1 VSAQRRILL
10 VSSDSSQSPDLADL
24 EGDASLQLVHAHDAR
39 SALEHLQDGGFA
51 CALLDLD
58 ALGQSAADVL
68 QRVRLLRPE
77 LPAVGFG
84 GEASNLPGAQLFDVP
99 TLRGPLTS
107 RLLQEALQPKA
118 AAIPAARGFLD
129 TSHQELQRRVS
140 QLTTLYRI
148 GRAISESRDWTEA
161 LDYFLATLCEYL
173 EVKGAGILLYSH
185 EGRVL
190 TPRRVL
196 SIPDADVAAC
206 VERLLEAYPTRNPS
220 SEIHALECFA
230 PGVGPSCSG
239 HPERWRFTVLPLVY
253 RRGSLGFLLLDK
265 DAWDAPNFNADLF
278 LLETIQTVLTE
289 EVANAA
295 HLSRLVDLKNFNEA
309 VLERVESGVLTANE
323 SGEIHFANRLARRTL
338 GLDPGR
344 EAIPAL
350 RFEALF
356 PAAEQDL
363 FSRMCSA
370 PDGRLSWEGALLRLD
385 GASVPVH
392 MRTSRI
398 VNPSDSTPL
407 YLMAFEDLS
416 EQKLLEE
423 QLRRADRLRSLGEL
437 SAAIAH
443 EVRNPLQGISL
454 TLSNLRN
461 HLQAGGERYVDV
473 MFEEMERLNGLVD
486 NILSFARP
494 APPQFIDT
502 ALAEICRRAIELSR
516 ERAAQHLIEIDFRDE
531 TAGGVCEVDAGQIQQ
546 VVLNMVLNAIDASP
560 AQGRVRVRVRQAA
573 ARLLPTSSGQAEPAG
588 ASWYRIE
595 VQDQGPG
602 IAPEEREKLFDPFF
616 TTKTEGN
623 GLGLSVSQKIV
634 EEHRGLIHVAS
645 EPNAGALFVIE
656 LPRGTQDSVV
666 SARD

>member
-1 VSAQRRILL
+1 MSAQRRILL
-10 VSSDSSQSPDLADL
+10 VSSDPSQSPDLADL
-24 EGDASLQLVHAHDAR
+24 EGNASLQLVHAHDAH
-39 SALEHLQDGGFA
+39 SALEQLQAGGFA

-68 QRVRLLRPE
+68 RGVRRLQPE

-84 GEASNLPGAQLFDVP
+84 GDASNLPGARLQDLP

-107 RLLQEALQPKA
+107 SLLETALRAEASA
-118 AAIPAARGFLD
+118 NAEAGFLD
-129 TSHQELQRRVS
+129 TSHHELRRRVS

-148 GRAISESRDWTEA
+148 GRAISESRDWTQA

-173 EVKGAGILLYSH
+173 EVRGAGILLYSN

-196 SIPDADVAAC
+196 SIPEADVAGC
-206 VERLLEAYPTRNPS
+206 VSHLLETYPIRTPS
-220 SEIHALECFA
+220 AEIHALECFA
-230 PGVGPSCSG
+230 PGVGPACSG
-239 HPERWRFTVLPLVY
+239 HPDRWRFTVLPLVY
-253 RRGSLGFLLLDK
+253 RRGALGFLLLDK
-265 DAWDAPNFNADLF
+265 DAWDARNFNGDLF
-278 LLETIQTVLTE
+278 LLDTIQTVLTE

-309 VLERVESGVLTANE
+309 VLERIESGVLTANE
-323 SGEIHFANRLARRTL
+323 NGDIHFANRLARRTL
-338 GLDPGR
+338 GVDPGR
-344 EAIPAL
+344 EEIPPL

-356 PAAEQDL
+356 PAAEHDL
-363 FSRMCSA
+363 FGRMRSA
-370 PDGRLSWEGALLRLD
+370 KDGRLSWEGPLLRLD
-385 GASVPVH
+385 GARVPVR

-407 YLMAFEDLS
+407 YLIAFEDLS

-461 HLQAGGERYVDV
+461 HLRSGGERYVGV

-494 APPQFIDT
+494 APPQFLDT
-502 ALAEICRRAIELSR
+502 PLAEICCRAIELSR
-516 ERAAQHLIEIDFRDE
+516 ERATQRQIEIDFEDQ

-546 VVLNMVLNAIDASP
+546 VVLNVVLNAIDASP
-560 AQGRVRVRVRQAA
+560 PQGLVRVRVRKAST
-573 ARLLPTSSGQAEPAG
+573 RLLPTSPGEQPPAVDG
-588 ASWYRIE
+588 WYHIE
-595 VQDQGPG
+595 VMDEGPG
-602 IAPEEREKLFDPFF
+602 ITREERDKLFDPFF
-616 TTKTEGN
+616 TTKTSGT

-634 EEHRGLIHVAS
+634 EEHHGLIHVAS
-645 EPNAGALFVIE
+645 HPDAGALFIIE
-656 LPRGTQDSVV
+656 LPRGTQGSLV
-666 SARD
+666 STRD